1 MMNPLEATAVEMI
14 RTGRAADAERWLRQ
28 HSADRAC
35 AARLRELLVGERR
48 IPEAVAVARALAPG
62 ADAEALLS
70 RAFLAHLEN
79 QFGRAAELCQ
89 QVLRDAPDHP
99 AALNHLGRALHNM
112 GRSEE
117 AQRAFERAVAVAPDY
132 AQAWHNL
139 GHVLRARGLLERAL
153 QAFESA
159 LAQAPAF
166 LSARLHLGITWYA
179 MEQPQ
184 AALECFQQVLAAAPQ
199 EIEALVGAGLA
210 LHLLGRL
217 DDAKAQYQ
225 QALQLAPNHATAHY
239 YLGCVLN
246 EAMDSRGAIAA
257 LTRALE
263 LQPDDVE
270 AWAELAGVYELGS
283 QLDAAAQAVQRG
295 LAIAPEHPALNLEAA
310 KLERR
315 RGDLQ
320 GAVTRLQR
328 IDPRQLSARSA
339 TPYWFDL
346 GLALDRCDQ
355 VDAAMRAFEAGNAL
369 AARSVRRQAIDPNA
383 FDRLLDRLGQWTA
396 RGAPGALPQAGDPDD
411 DTGSDLCFLVGMPRS
426 GTTLLDTMLAANAD
440 VVSIEELPTLEHAIA
455 DFAALPG
462 GYPDAMDT
470 LQADDVRALR
480 ARYRQAAAVHL
491 GGRSAK
497 LIVDKLHLRCLHV
510 GLIRRLFPDAR
521 ILFAL
526 RHPGD
531 VVLSNFMQQYAP
543 NDAFVHFDTLAES
556 ARVYAR
562 VLDLWRHSLKVLP
575 LTWDSVRYEQLID
588 DPATELARVSAFL
601 GITPDPAML
610 DRQARN
616 ATRERVRTNSYQQVA
631 EPIYQRAAGRW
642 QRYRKYL
649 EPCID
654 TLRPAADWLGY
665 RFD

>member
-1 MMNPLEATAVEMI
+1 MNAPEAAAVDLIRRGRAVE
-14 RTGRAADAERWLRQ
+14 AEAWLRQ
-28 HSADRAC
+28 HSTDRAC
-35 AARLRELLVGERR
+35 AARLRELLIGERR
-48 IPEAVAVARALAPG
+48 IAEAVAVARELAVGNDP
-62 ADAEALLS
+62 EALLS
-70 RAFLAHLEN
+70 RAFLGHLN
-79 QFGRAAELCQ
+79 NDFGGAAELCRQ
-89 QVLRDAPDHP
+89 LLRVAPDYP

-112 GRSEE
+112 GHSND
-117 AQRAFERAVAVAPDY
+117 AQRAFERAVAAAPEY

-139 GHVLRARGLLERAL
+139 GHVLRARGLLEPAL
-153 QAFESA
+153 RAFEQA
-159 LAQAPAF
+159 LAQAPAY
-166 LSARLHLGITWYA
+166 LQARLHLGITWYA

-184 AALECFQQVLAAAPQ
+184 AALECFDQVLATAPHDV
-199 EIEALVGAGLA
+199 EALVGAGLA
-210 LHLLGRL
+210 LHMLGRL
-217 DDAKAQYQ
+217 DDARARYQ
-225 QALQLAPNHATAHY
+225 QALQLAPEHATAHY

-257 LTRALE
+257 LTRALQ
-263 LQPDDVE
+263 LQPGDVE

-283 QLDAAAQAVQRG
+283 QLDQAAHAVQRG
-295 LAIAPEHPALNLEAA
+295 LAIAPQHPALNLEAA

-315 RGDLQ
+315 RGDLA
-320 GAVTRLQR
+320 GAVARLQR

-339 TPYWFDL
+339 TQYWFDL

-369 AARSVRRQAIDPNA
+369 AARSVRRHAIDPAA

-396 RGAPGALPQAGDPDD
+396 RGAPGALPQPGDPDD

-440 VVSIEELPTLEHAIA
+440 VVSIEELPTLEHAVA
-455 DFAALPG
+455 DFSGFAR
-462 GYPDAMDT
+462 GYPDAMDA

-491 GGRSAK
+491 DGRSAK

-543 NDAFVHFDTLAES
+543 NDAFIHFDTLADS

-562 VLDLWRHSLKVLP
+562 VLALWRHSLGVLP
-575 LTWDSVRYEQLID
+575 LRWDSVRYERLID

-601 GITPDPAML
+601 GIAADPAML

-654 TLRPAADWLGY
+654 TLRPAADWLEY

>member
-1 MMNPLEATAVEMI
+1 MNPIEATALELI
-14 RTGRAADAERWLRQ
+14 RTGRAADAEHLLRQ
-28 HSADRAC
+28 NSADRAC
-35 AARLRELLVGERR
+35 AARLREVLIGERR
-48 IPEAVAVARALAPG
+48 IPEAVSVARALAHG
-62 ADAEALLS
+62 DDAEALLS
-70 RAFLAHLEN
+70 RAFLAHLDN
-79 QFGRAAELCQ
+79 HFGHVVELCQ
-89 QVLRDAPDHP
+89 QVLRGAPDHP

-112 GRSEE
+112 GRSDD
-117 AQRAFERAVAVAPDY
+117 AQRAFERAVAVAPGY

-159 LAQAPAF
+159 LAQAPAY
-166 LSARLHLGITWYA
+166 LPARLHLGITWYA

-184 AALECFQQVLAAAPQ
+184 AALECFQQVLAATPHDV
-199 EIEALVGAGLA
+199 EALVGAGLA
-210 LHLLGRL
+210 LHMLGRL
-217 DDAKAQYQ
+217 DEARAHYQ
-225 QALQLAPNHATAHY
+225 QALQLAPDHATAYY

-257 LTRALE
+257 LTRALQ
-263 LQPDDVE
+263 LQPNDVE

-283 QLDAAAQAVQRG
+283 QLEESARAVQRG
-295 LAIAPEHPALNLEAA
+295 LALAPQHPALNLEAA

-315 RGDLQ
+315 RGDLL
-320 GAVTRLQR
+320 GAVARLQR

-339 TPYWFDL
+339 TQYWFDL

-369 AARSVRRQAIDPNA
+369 AARSVRRLAIDPMA
-383 FDRLLDRLGQWTA
+383 FDRLLDKLGQWTA
-396 RGAPGALPQAGDPDD
+396 RGAPGALPQPGDPDD

-455 DFAALPG
+455 DFAGFAT
-462 GYPDAMDT
+462 GYPDAMEA
-470 LQADDVRALR
+470 LSGEDVRALR
-480 ARYRQAAAVHL
+480 VRYRQAVAVHL
-491 GGRSAK
+491 GGRGAK

-543 NDAFVHFDTLAES
+543 NDAFVHFDTLADS

-562 VLDLWRHSLKVLP
+562 VLALWRLSLDVLP
-575 LTWDSVRYEQLID
+575 LQWDSVRYESLIE
-588 DPATELARVSAFL
+588 DPAGELARVSAFL
-601 GITPDPAML
+601 GIAADPAML

-649 EPCID
+649 EPCIA
-654 TLRPAADWLGY
+654 TLRPAADWLDY
-665 RFD
+665 RFE